1 MSCFVISIL
10 NAYTSMFAVSVIV
23 CVCVVLHPQY
33 FPVITEFLE
42 GDYQKN
48 AVSRQGKKSVL
59 CVVKHSRPHP
69 QSATNTHTES

>member
-23 CVCVVLHPQY
+23 CVCVVLHSQY

-42 GDYQKN
+42 GEYQRN
-48 AVSRQGKKSVL
+48 AVS
-59 CVVKHSRPHP
+59 
-69 QSATNTHTES
+69 